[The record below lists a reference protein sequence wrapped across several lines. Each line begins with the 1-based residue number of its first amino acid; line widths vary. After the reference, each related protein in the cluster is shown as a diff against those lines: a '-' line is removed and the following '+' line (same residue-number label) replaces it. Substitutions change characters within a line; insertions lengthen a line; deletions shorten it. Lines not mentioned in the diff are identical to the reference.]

1 MVAVAPPWPGS
12 VPLVPAALAVPAPV
26 SRPAA
31 RPATRV
37 PAARRAV
44 PRPRADDDTENEAN
58 TEFPSERD
66 PLHVGDGPTSRIS
79 GPLNPRSHFGIL
91 WTRRDAPAGDPVGGL
106 IRLVIVI
113 AACADKP

>member
-12 VPLVPAALAVPAPV
+12 VPLLPAALAVPAPV

-44 PRPRADDDTENEAN
+44 PRPRADDAENEAN

-66 PLHVGDGPTSRIS
+66 PLHVGGGPTSRIS

-91 WTRRDAPAGDPVGGL
+91 RTRRDAPAGDPVGGL